1 LTKMNGLTPKNPPAK
16 LSKSAQTVSGD
27 TTTLIL
33 DSGNFFAILSAL
45 ATAEAAVLSALLSA
59 VKASTETPKAD
70 DVEETTEDAEEDDA
84 ASLPFDPEAEVAEEP
99 EGDDEPY
106 FTVELSGNNAMVM
119 KADYE
124 GLKAGDV
131 HELVEDDEG
140 SMVPGKKPT
149 VVVGGKKA

>member
-1 LTKMNGLTPKNPPAK
+1 MNGLTPKNPPAK

-84 ASLPFDPEAEVAEEP
+84 VR
-99 EGDDEPY
+99 
-106 FTVELSGNNAMVM
+106 
-119 KADYE
+119 
-124 GLKAGDV
+124 
-131 HELVEDDEG
+131 
-140 SMVPGKKPT
+140 
-149 VVVGGKKA
+149 